1 MFLYSED
8 CDTFESMTICGK
20 VALVTGA
27 GSGLGRATALA
38 FAAAGARVM
47 AADIHA
53 ESAAATAALITE
65 AGGSAVSYCANVGIE
80 AEAAGAVARSLQAFG
95 GLDFA
100 FNSAGVGAPHTPVTE
115 SEHSAL
121 DTVLRVNVVGV
132 WACMKHE
139 LRHMRQA
146 GAGVIVNAA
155 SAIALRPKSAM
166 GLYGASKAAVVH
178 LTRTAAAENADCGIR
193 VNAVCPGPV
202 MTPMLERLPARRLE
216 EIAAGVPMG
225 RMGRDSDVSAAV
237 LWLCSDQAAFIT
249 GAALPVDGGETA

>member
-1 MFLYSED
+1 MAHS
-8 CDTFESMTICGK
+8 GK

-38 FAAAGARVM
+38 FAAAGTRVLAVDID
-47 AADIHA
+47 AA
-53 ESAAATAALITE
+53 SAAATAALITQ
-65 AGGSAVSYCANVGIE
+65 ADGSAASHAADVGIE
-80 AEAAGAVARSLQAFG
+80 AEAAGAVAQCLRTFG

-100 FNSAGVGAPHTPVTE
+100 FNNAGVGAPHVPVAD
-115 SEHSAL
+115 SEQSAL
-121 DTVLRVNVVGV
+121 EAALRVNVLGV

-146 GAGVIVNAA
+146 GAGVIINTA
-155 SAIALRPKSAM
+155 SAIALRPKPAM
-166 GLYGASKAAVVH
+166 SIYGASKAAVVH
-178 LTRTAAAENADCGIR
+178 FTRTAAAENADRGIR

-202 MTPMLERLPARRLE
+202 MTPMLEKLPARRLG

-225 RMGRDSDVSAAV
+225 RLGHDSDVSAAV
-237 LWLCSDQAAFIT
+237 LWLCSDQADYIT